1 MGNKINILSK
11 YISKEE
17 EKKECHIYV
26 RGEKGRYVIV
36 WQEDEFL
43 IPYTGEISYT
53 DRTDEKKSQILAV
66 IRALEMIHS
75 SYLNIYIYSAID
87 SNKIS
92 KFKEDKNIQG
102 KRIQDNISFRNLNL
116 CDNLFVS
123 NMLKIY

>member
-11 YISKEE
+11 YVYKEE
-17 EKKECHIYV
+17 NKECRIYV

-53 DRTDEKKSQILAV
+53 DEKNSQILAV

-92 KFKEDKNIQG
+92 QFKEDKNIQG
-102 KRIQDNISFRNLNL
+102 KTIQTNISFRSLNL

-123 NMLKIY
+123 NMLKLNVK